1 MTARSMFRVVALRR
15 SVPMVVAAGCL
26 IGAISFGSRSTM
38 GFFLTPMTTENGWS
52 RETFALAI
60 AIQNLMWGVAQPF
73 AGMIAD
79 KFGTARVLSGGALV
93 YALGLALMSQ
103 TSDAVVLQLTAGVL
117 VGLGIAGSAFVLVLA
132 AFARLL
138 PERMRS
144 LAYGMGTAAGSAG
157 QFIFAPL
164 SQGFIQHYG
173 WQTALLIMAA
183 IMLVVPFLS
192 SALRGKPKAVPA
204 GGGEADQSIPEAL
217 REAFRHRSYQ
227 LLVAGFFVC
236 GFQLAFVTVHLPPY
250 LSDLGIPAVYGG
262 YALALIGGFNI
273 IGSLTSGVLSGRM
286 PRRILLSIVYFLRS
300 LVVVFFVLTPA
311 SPASVLI
318 FSASMGFL
326 WLSTV
331 PPTQQLVAI
340 MFGTRY
346 MATLFGFVF
355 LSHQLGSSLGV
366 WLGGRLYDAT
376 GSYNVVWWL
385 SAALGIFAAIV
396 HLPIRETR
404 ILRPAMA

>member
-1 MTARSMFRVVALRR
+1 
-15 SVPMVVAAGCL
+15 
-26 IGAISFGSRSTM
+26 
-38 GFFLTPMTTENGWS
+38 
-52 RETFALAI
+52 
-60 AIQNLMWGVAQPF
+60 
-73 AGMIAD
+73 
-79 KFGTARVLSGGALV
+79 
-93 YALGLALMSQ
+93 
-103 TSDAVVLQLTAGVL
+103 
-117 VGLGIAGSAFVLVLA
+117 
-132 AFARLL
+132 
-138 PERMRS
+138 
-144 LAYGMGTAAGSAG
+144 
-157 QFIFAPL
+157 
-164 SQGFIQHYG
+164 
-173 WQTALLIMAA
+173 
-183 IMLVVPFLS
+183 MLVVPFLS
-192 SALRGKPKAVPA
+192 SALGGKPNAAPV
-204 GGGEADQSIPEAL
+204 GRSEADQSIPEAL

-236 GFQLAFVTVHLPPY
+236 GFQLAFVTVHLPAY
-250 LSDLGIPAVYGG
+250 LADLGVPAVYGG

-286 PRRILLSIVYFLRS
+286 PRRILLAMVYFLRS
-300 LVVVFFVLTPA
+300 LIVVFFVLTPA

-355 LSHQLGSSLGV
+355 LSHQLGSFLGV

-376 GSYNVVWWL
+376 GSYHVVWWL

-396 HLPIRETR
+396 HLPIREAGVA
-404 ILRPAMA
+404 RPAMA

>member
-79 KFGTARVLSGGALV
+79 KLGTARVLSGGALV

-300 LVVVFFVLTPA
+300 LVIVFFVLTPA

>member
-157 QFIFAPL
+157 QFIVAPL

-192 SALRGKPKAVPA
+192 SPLRGKPKAVPA

-236 GFQLAFVTVHLPPY
+236 GFQLAFVTVHLPAY
-250 LSDLGIPAVYGG
+250 LADLGIPPVYGG

-300 LVVVFFVLTPA
+300 LVIVFFVLTPA

>member
-1 MTARSMFRVVALRR
+1 MTTLSMPGAVAFRR
-15 SVPMVVAAGCL
+15 SVPMIVAAGCL
-26 IGAISFGSRSTM
+26 IGAVSFGPRSTM
-38 GFFLTPMTTENGWS
+38 GFFLTPMTSENGWS

-60 AIQNLMWGVAQPF
+60 AIQNLVWGAGQPI

-79 KFGTARVLSGGALV
+79 KFGTARVLSGGALI

-103 TSDAVVLQLTAGVL
+103 TADAVALQLTAGVL
-117 VGLGIAGSAFVLVLA
+117 IGLGIAGSAFVLVLA

-144 LAYGMGTAAGSAG
+144 LAFGMGTAAGSVG

-164 SQGFIQHYG
+164 GQGFIQHYG
-173 WQTALLIMAA
+173 WHTALLVMAA

-192 SALRGKPKAVPA
+192 SALGGKPNAAPV
-204 GGGEADQSIPEAL
+204 GRSEADQSIPEAL

-236 GFQLAFVTVHLPPY
+236 GFQLAFVTVHLPAY
-250 LSDLGIPAVYGG
+250 LADLGVPAVYGG

-286 PRRILLSIVYFLRS
+286 PRRILLAMVYFLRS
-300 LVVVFFVLTPA
+300 LIVVFFVLTPA

-355 LSHQLGSSLGV
+355 LSHQLGSFLGV

-376 GSYNVVWWL
+376 GSYDVVWWL

-396 HLPIRETR
+396 HLPIRETGVA
-404 ILRPAMA
+404 RPAMA

>member
-300 LVVVFFVLTPA
+300 LVIVFFVLTPA